1 MAFDKLVLRSLVGGL
16 LMGHG
21 LQKLNGSFG
30 GPGLDGT
37 EQMMKGLGMY
47 PPEYHARAVA
57 LTETIGGGL
66 TALGF
71 LSPLGP
77 AMIMGTMA
85 VAIQKVHLKNGLWAA
100 KQGYEFNLTLIAA
113 SFALAADGPGLLSID
128 WMLRKQRKGLGW
140 ALAAAAAAGGAA
152 AVVLRVADRM
162 APSSADTAD
171 TADTADGVADGAP
184 VTSAKHETDRPT
196 PDLSEEG
203 HSDHEH
209 SDHDHSDHDHSAHEH
224 SAHEHSHHDHSE
236 ENGSDQDHPHDS
248 EAYNS

>member
-1 MAFDKLVLRSLVGGL
+1 MALDKLVLRGVVGGL
-16 LMGHG
+16 MMGHG

-37 EQMMKGLGMY
+37 EQTMKSIGLY

-77 AMIMGTMA
+77 AMIMGGMA
-85 VAIQKVHLKNGLWAA
+85 VAIQKVHLKNGLWNS
-100 KQGYEFNLTLIAA
+100 KKGYEFNLTLIAA

-152 AVVLRVADRM
+152 AIVLRVADQL
-162 APSSADTAD
+162 APSSAD
-171 TADTADGVADGAP
+171 GVADEVEPAP
-184 VTSAKHETDRPT
+184 ATSAKHETDHPT
-196 PDLSEEG
+196 PDLSEER
-203 HSDHEH
+203 HSDH
-209 SDHDHSDHDHSAHEH
+209 
-224 SAHEHSHHDHSE
+224 HHHSE
-236 ENGSDQDHPHDS
+236 ENGSDQDHSHPS

>member
-1 MAFDKLVLRSLVGGL
+1 MALDKVVLRGVVGGL
-16 LMGHG
+16 MMGHG

-37 EQMMKGLGMY
+37 EQAMKGLGLY

-77 AMIMGTMA
+77 AMVMGTMA
-85 VAIQKVHLKNGLWAA
+85 VAIHKVHWKNGLWNN

-113 SFALAADGPGLLSID
+113 SFALAAERARAPVDRLDAAQAAQGA
-128 WMLRKQRKGLGW
+128 GW

-152 AVVLRVADRM
+152 TAVLRLSEKM
-162 APSSADTAD
+162 APSSASDSDALAD
-171 TADTADGVADGAP
+171 EPAP
-184 VTSAKHETDRPT
+184 VTASHHETDRPA

-203 HSDHEH
+203 HSDQHHH
-209 SDHDHSDHDHSAHEH
+209 SDG
-224 SAHEHSHHDHSE
+224 
-236 ENGSDQDHPHDS
+236 NGSDQDHSHHSD
-248 EAYNS
+248 AYNS

>member
-1 MAFDKLVLRSLVGGL
+1 MALDKLVLRSVVGGL

-37 EQMMKGLGMY
+37 EKMMKGLGMY

-57 LTETIGGGL
+57 LSETIGGGL

-85 VAIQKVHLKNGLWAA
+85 VAIQKVHLKNGLWAH

-171 TADTADGVADGAP
+171 GVADEAP
-184 VTSAKHETDRPT
+184 VTSAKHESDRPT

-203 HSDHEH
+203 HSGHDHSGHDH
-209 SDHDHSDHDHSAHEH
+209 SDHDHSDHDHSDHDH
-224 SAHEHSHHDHSE
+224 SDHDHPGHDHSE
-236 ENGSDQDHPHDS
+236 ENGSDQDHSHDS
-248 EAYNS
+248 GAYNS

>member
-1 MAFDKLVLRSLVGGL
+1 MALDKLVLRGVVGGL
-16 LMGHG
+16 ILGHG

-37 EQMMKGLGMY
+37 EQAMKSIGLH

-77 AMIMGTMA
+77 AMIMGSQVVA
-85 VAIQKVHLKNGLWAA
+85 VQKVHLKNGLWSSN
-100 KQGYEFNLTLIAA
+100 KGYEYNLTLIAA
-113 SFALAADGPGLLSID
+113 AFALAADGPGLLSID

-152 AVVLRVADRM
+152 AIVLRIADQM
-162 APSSADTAD
+162 APSSADSS
-171 TADTADGVADGAP
+171 DGVADEVGAASP
-184 VTSAKHETDRPT
+184 ISLRHETDRPT
-196 PDLSEEG
+196 PDLSEGG
-203 HSDHEH
+203 HSG
-209 SDHDHSDHDHSAHEH
+209 
-224 SAHEHSHHDHSE
+224 HDHSE
-236 ENGSDQDHPHDS
+236 HDHSGHDHSGHDHSGHDHSEGNGSDPDQSHS

>member
-1 MAFDKLVLRSLVGGL
+1 MALDKVVLRGVVGGL
-16 LMGHG
+16 MMGHG

-37 EQMMKGLGMY
+37 EQAMKGLGLY

-77 AMIMGTMA
+77 AMVMGTMA
-85 VAIQKVHLKNGLWAA
+85 VAIHKVHWKNGLWNN

-113 SFALAADGPGLLSID
+113 SFALAAEGPGLLSID

-152 AVVLRVADRM
+152 TAVLRLSEKM
-162 APSSADTAD
+162 APSSASDSDALAD
-171 TADTADGVADGAP
+171 EPAP
-184 VTSAKHETDRPT
+184 VTASHHETDRPA

-203 HSDHEH
+203 HSDQHHH
-209 SDHDHSDHDHSAHEH
+209 SDG
-224 SAHEHSHHDHSE
+224 
-236 ENGSDQDHPHDS
+236 NGSDQDHSHHSD
-248 EAYNS
+248 AYNS

>member
-1 MAFDKLVLRSLVGGL
+1 
-16 LMGHG
+16 MGHG

-37 EQMMKGLGMY
+37 EQAMKGLGLY

-77 AMIMGTMA
+77 AMVMGTMA
-85 VAIQKVHLKNGLWAA
+85 VAIHKVHWKNGLWNN

-113 SFALAADGPGLLSID
+113 SFALAAEGAGLLSID

-140 ALAAAAAAGGAA
+140 PWPR
-152 AVVLRVADRM
+152 LRPPGVPLP
-162 APSSADTAD
+162 PSC
-171 TADTADGVADGAP
+171 G
-184 VTSAKHETDRPT
+184 
-196 PDLSEEG
+196 
-203 HSDHEH
+203 
-209 SDHDHSDHDHSAHEH
+209 
-224 SAHEHSHHDHSE
+224 
-236 ENGSDQDHPHDS
+236 
-248 EAYNS
+248 